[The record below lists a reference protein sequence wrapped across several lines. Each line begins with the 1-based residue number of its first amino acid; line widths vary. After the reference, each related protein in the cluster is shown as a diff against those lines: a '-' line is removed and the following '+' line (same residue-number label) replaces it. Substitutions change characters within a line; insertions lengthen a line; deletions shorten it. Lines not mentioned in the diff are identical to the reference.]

1 MSQVITICTGNIC
14 RSPAAQIALQ
24 GYLGDVMTVAS
35 AGTHALVG
43 HAIPLQMLEQL
54 ALGGHAGDG
63 QAFGNLAGDG
73 HAARQFT
80 GALAREADL
89 VIAMTSAHR
98 RWVVSEE
105 PRALKKT
112 FLLMEI
118 AAAARIGAPLP
129 GATLAE
135 RAANIGAAVSASR
148 PELSAFEIADIPDPY
163 GKSDEDYAESFAMI
177 RDAVR
182 DIAAWV
188 RQV

>member
-1 MSQVITICTGNIC
+1 MSQVMTICTGNIC

-43 HAIPLQMLEQL
+43 HAIPPQMLEQL
-54 ALGGHAGDG
+54 AL
-63 QAFGNLAGDG
+63 GNLAGDG

-89 VIAMTSAHR
+89 VIAMTAAHR

-105 PRALKKT
+105 PGALKKT

-118 AAAARIGAPLP
+118 AAAARIAAPLP
-129 GATLAE
+129 GETLAE

-148 PELSAFEIADIPDPY
+148 PELSAFEIEDIPDPY